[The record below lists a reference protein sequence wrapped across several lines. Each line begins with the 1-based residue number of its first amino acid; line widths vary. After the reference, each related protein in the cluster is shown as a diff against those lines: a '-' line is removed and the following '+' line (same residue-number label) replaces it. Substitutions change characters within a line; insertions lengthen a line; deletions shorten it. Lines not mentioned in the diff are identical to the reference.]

1 MTDCSNEGNTLKVH
15 IENFQSISEA
25 DLEFKQGINI
35 IVGQSNS
42 GKSAILRAIKG
53 AILNPSGS
61 QRYIKNGTKKFQ
73 VNLDYE
79 GNSIEWSRE
88 GQSPVYTINGEQ
100 YQKVGNSNLMN
111 ILDKSGF
118 VLDEN
123 KNLMNIEGELELLF
137 PFDKSNAELFKLF
150 EKNIFCI
157 SDSTAIV
164 KLIKADE
171 DETEKQKD
179 NAEYE
184 LNRYKQKLQALEEL
198 ESEVDLNHLIKQRDV
213 IASQLKNQQIL
224 VLDIKKL
231 NSIISL
237 GRILTKAVPPVDV
250 RKDIHLEY
258 KLLEEDIKKL
268 QNIKELGHLL
278 QSTPKAV
285 NSIVDISTYI
295 DVRKD
300 LELLTQVSNLSENL
314 FNRTEEVDIHVDMY
328 KYFNLREDIN
338 NLTSL
343 TSQIAQ
349 IKTNIEK
356 YQASMQQLLEEKA
369 KFKVCPLCGRKLEN
383 E

>member
-1 MTDCSNEGNTLKVH
+1 MTDYSNECNTLKVH
-15 IENFQSISEA
+15 IENFQSISKA

-61 QRYIKNGTKKFQ
+61 QRYIKNGTEKFQ

-184 LNRYKQKLQALEEL
+184 LSRYKQKLQALEEL

-224 VLDIKKL
+224 VLDIKEL
-231 NSIISL
+231 SRIISL
-237 GRILTKAVPPVDV
+237 GRILAKAVPPVDV

-258 KLLEEDIKKL
+258 KLLGEDIKKL
-268 QNIKELGHLL
+268 ESIKELGHLL

-285 NSIVDISTYI
+285 DSIVDISTYI

-300 LELLTQVSNLSENL
+300 LELLTQVLNLSEDL

-356 YQASMQQLLEEKA
+356 YQASIQQLLEEKA